1 MKRNLFF
8 LLTVVAACT
17 LLISCKKDKNDKPEE
32 KDPDAD
38 LPALTAE
45 TMLGY
50 YVGHYGSGTNEPNI
64 DYAFRLMPNSAIV
77 VYDQSADTVNGKK
90 AYGTWEYNA
99 DTKKLK
105 TYYRYNDAEAKV
117 YSTVGDLKHRRFI
130 GTWGP
135 NQETTTGGK
144 YNVRYT
150 SN

>member
-1 MKRNLFF
+1 MKKNLF
-8 LLTVVAACT
+8 VVLFILAAST
-17 LLISCKKDKNDKPEE
+17 LVLSCKKDKKDKPDE
-32 KDPDAD
+32 DPDAN

-50 YVGHYGSGTNEPNI
+50 YIGHYGSGSNEPNI
-64 DYAFRLMPNSAIV
+64 DYAFRLKPNSVIV
-77 VYDQSADTVNGKK
+77 VYDQSADTANGDK

-99 DTKKLK
+99 STKKLT
-105 TYYRYNDAEAKV
+105 TYYRYSNAEAKI
-117 YSTVGDLKHRRFI
+117 YSTQGDLKHRRFI

-135 NQETTTGGK
+135 NQDNTNGGK